1 MVATTLTGQGL
12 QEELYGPLIE
22 KTQFEFMRYQSTTTL
37 SVFLD
42 SPFDIDVIGLTS
54 LSWAVLHTLCMY
66 RVGPGPSNA
75 LAVDW
80 GNQRSSI
87 LEPLGPSTSSD
98 TQYVRLGKH
107 QGIVKVVLLG
117 KACANSC

>member
-1 MVATTLTGQGL
+1 VVESPVRMLLVWLVVLATTLTGQGL

-22 KTQFEFMRYQSTTTL
+22 KTQFEFMRYQSTITL

-42 SPFDIDVIGLTS
+42 SLFDIDVIGLTS

-66 RVGPGPSNA
+66 QVGPGPSNA

-87 LEPLGPSTSSD
+87 LETLCPSISSAI
-98 TQYVRLGKH
+98 Q
-107 QGIVKVVLLG
+107 
-117 KACANSC
+117 